1 MSAQELT
8 VWSMTLGTIAALAL
22 ARLAQF
28 AHRPSMSHL
37 QGIAYHL
44 AVFLL
49 VLILSGVAG
58 HLLVPSARPRALD
71 VAQVLAGPLCVG
83 LSDLWIRGW
92 LYAPQRDRL
101 MASALQL
108 AAVLLP
114 LGGLAALTLPEPLE
128 VPAAAGLSLAGGSL
142 TFWLTARAWLLG
154 DRLAPLMSAG
164 CLLTLPAI
172 AGLYAIALE
181 MPVMELLPLQIA
193 CALCAAFSNA
203 LTGMGLWRRD
213 RHEQRARRAP
223 PGTSGFDPVTQVRNG
238 RSLVHQLVRA
248 QRRRRRSGRD
258 GALLAVMVFDLERL
272 RTEAGSAGLNELFIG
287 VTGRIQRQVGAVNV
301 VGRYYEGCFI
311 AVIETIPSLAWLRT
325 LALRL
330 ASNLR
335 RPLPVTLRCG
345 DRSELALDVG
355 VGVVHLS
362 CPPAAVE
369 DILAEAQRMALAA
382 RPMRYR
388 AAIADRRNGQ
398 PVAIEHAQL
407 AASRQR
413 HAAVARAA
421 S

>member
-1 MSAQELT
+1 MSAQALT

-28 AHRPSMSHL
+28 ARRPSVSHL
-37 QGIAYHL
+37 QGAAYHL

-58 HLLVPSARPRALD
+58 HLASWVRREPMY

-114 LGGLAALTLPEPLE
+114 LGGLATLLLPAPLE
-128 VPAAAGLSLAGGSL
+128 LPAAAALALAGSSL

-164 CLLTLPAI
+164 CLLTVPAI
-172 AGLYAIALE
+172 AGLYAMALE
-181 MPVMELLPLQIA
+181 LPVMELLPMQVA
-193 CALCAAFSNA
+193 CALCAALANA
-203 LTGMGLWRRD
+203 LTGAGLWRRD
-213 RHEQRARRAP
+213 RHEQRARREP
-223 PGTSGFDPVTQVRNG
+223 PGSSGFDPVTQVRNG

-248 QRRRRRSGRD
+248 QRRRSRTGRD

-272 RTEAGSAGLNELFIG
+272 RTEAGSSGLNELFIG
-287 VTGRIQRQVGAVNV
+287 VAGRIQRQVGAVNV
-301 VGRYYEGCFI
+301 VGRYYEGCFV
-311 AVIETIPSLAWLRT
+311 ALIETMPSVPWLRT

-335 RPLPVTLRCG
+335 RPLAVTLRGG
-345 DRSELALDVG
+345 DRSELRLDIG

-362 CPPAAVE
+362 SPPAAVE
-369 DILAEAQRMALAA
+369 DILAEAQRLALAA
-382 RPMRYR
+382 RSMRYR

-398 PVAIEHAQL
+398 PVAIEQVQL
-407 AASRQR
+407 AAGRQR
-413 HAAVARAA
+413 HAAMARAA

>member
-8 VWSMTLGTIAALAL
+8 VWSMTLGTIAAMAL
-22 ARLAQF
+22 ARMAQF
-28 AHRPSMSHL
+28 SRRPTMSHV

-49 VLILSGVAG
+49 VLVLSGVAG
-58 HLLVPSARPRALD
+58 HLAASVPSRAVQ

-101 MASALQL
+101 MAAALQG

-114 LGGLAALTLPEPLE
+114 LGALAALILPAPLQL
-128 VPAAAGLSLAGGSL
+128 PAAAALSVAGGSL

-154 DRLAPLMSAG
+154 DRLAPLMTAG

-172 AGLYAIALE
+172 AGLYAITLE
-181 MPVMELLPLQIA
+181 LPVMELLPMQIA
-193 CALCAAFSNA
+193 CAVCAALSNA
-203 LTGMGLWRRD
+203 LTGIGLWRRD
-213 RHEQRARRAP
+213 RHEQRARREP

-248 QRRRRRSGRD
+248 QRRRRRTGRD

-272 RTEAGSAGLNELFIG
+272 RSEAGSAGLNELFIG
-287 VTGRIQRQVGAVNV
+287 VASRIQRQVGAVNV
-301 VGRYYEGCFI
+301 VGRYYEGCFV
-311 AVIETIPSLAWLRT
+311 AVLESIPSLAWLRT
-325 LALRL
+325 LSLRL
-330 ASNLR
+330 AGNLR
-335 RPLPVTLRCG
+335 RPLPVTLRSG
-345 DRSELALDVG
+345 DRSELTLDVG

-362 CPPAAVE
+362 RPAEAVE

-382 RPMRYR
+382 RSMRFR
-388 AAIADRRNGQ
+388 TAIGDRRSGQ
-398 PVAIEHAQL
+398 PVAIEQVHLTAT
-407 AASRQR
+407 RRR
-413 HAAVARAA
+413 HAAVAGAA

>member
-8 VWSMTLGTIAALAL
+8 VWSMTLGTIAALAI
-22 ARLAQF
+22 ARTAQF
-28 AHRPSMSHL
+28 ARRPTMSHV

-58 HLLVPSARPRALD
+58 HLAPSIPPRAVQ

-101 MASALQL
+101 MASALHM

-114 LGGLAALTLPEPLE
+114 LGGLAALALPAPLQL
-128 VPAAAGLSLAGGSL
+128 PAATGLSVAGGSL

-172 AGLYAIALE
+172 AGLYAITLQ
-181 MPVMELLPLQIA
+181 MPVMELLPMQIA
-193 CALCAAFSNA
+193 CALCAALSNA
-203 LTGMGLWRRD
+203 LTGIGLWRRD
-213 RHEQRARRAP
+213 RHEQRARREP

-238 RSLVHQLVRA
+238 RGLVHQLVRA

-287 VTGRIQRQVGAVNV
+287 VAGRIQRQVGAVNV
-301 VGRYYEGCFI
+301 VGRYYEGCFV
-311 AVIETIPSLAWLRT
+311 ALVETIPSLTWLRT
-325 LALRL
+325 LSLRL

-345 DRSELALDVG
+345 DRSDLTLDVG

-362 CPPAAVE
+362 RPPDAVE

-382 RPMRYR
+382 RSMRFR
-388 AAIADRRNGQ
+388 AAIADQRSGQ
-398 PVAIEHAQL
+398 PVAIEQVQL
-407 AASRQR
+407 AANRRR

>member
-8 VWSMTLGTIAALAL
+8 VWSMTLGTIAAMAL
-22 ARLAQF
+22 ARMAQF
-28 AHRPSMSHL
+28 ARRPTMSHV

-49 VLILSGVAG
+49 VLILSGVAA
-58 HLLVPSARPRALD
+58 HLGPSIPARAIL

-101 MASALQL
+101 MASALQW

-114 LGGLAALTLPEPLE
+114 LGALAALALPEPLPL
-128 VPAAAGLSLAGGSL
+128 PAAAGLAVAGGSL

-172 AGLYAIALE
+172 AGLYAITLD
-181 MPVMELLPLQIA
+181 MPVMELLPMQTA
-193 CALCAAFSNA
+193 CALSAALSNA
-203 LTGMGLWRRD
+203 LTGIGLWRRD
-213 RHEQRARRAP
+213 RHEQRARREP

-248 QRRRRRSGRD
+248 QRRRRRTGRD

-272 RTEAGSAGLNELFIG
+272 RGEAGSAGLNELFIG
-287 VTGRIQRQVGAVNV
+287 VASRIQRQVGAVNV
-301 VGRYYEGCFI
+301 VGRYYEGCFV
-311 AVIETIPSLAWLRT
+311 AVLESIPSLAWLRT
-325 LALRL
+325 LSLRL
-330 ASNLR
+330 AGHLR
-335 RPLPVTLRCG
+335 RPLSVTLRCG
-345 DRSELALDVG
+345 DRSDLTLDVG

-362 CPPAAVE
+362 RPTDAVD

-382 RPMRYR
+382 RSMRFR
-388 AAIADRRNGQ
+388 TAIADRRSGQ
-398 PVAIEHAQL
+398 PVAIEQVQL
-407 AASRQR
+407 AANRRR

>member
-8 VWSMTLGTIAALAL
+8 VWSMALGAIAAMAL
-22 ARLAQF
+22 ARMAQF
-28 AHRPSMSHL
+28 ARRPSMSHL

-49 VLILSGVAG
+49 VLILSGVAE
-58 HLLVPSARPRALD
+58 HLAPSTASRAVH
-71 VAQVLAGPLCVG
+71 VAQVLAGPVCVG

-114 LGGLAALTLPEPLE
+114 LGGLAALALPPPLE
-128 VPAAAGLSLAGGSL
+128 LPAAAALSLAGGSL
-142 TFWLTARAWLLG
+142 TSWLTARAWLLG

-172 AGLYAIALE
+172 ASLYAAALE
-181 MPVMELLPLQIA
+181 LPVMDLLALHIA
-193 CALCAAFSNA
+193 GALCAALSNA
-203 LTGMGLWRRD
+203 LTGLGLWRRD
-213 RHEQRARRAP
+213 RHEQRARREP

-248 QRRRRRSGRD
+248 QRRRHRSGRD
-258 GALLAVMVFDLERL
+258 GALLAVMVFDIERL
-272 RTEAGSAGLNELFIG
+272 RNEAGSAGLNELFIG
-287 VTGRIQRQVGAVNV
+287 IATRIQRQVGAVNV
-301 VGRYYEGCFI
+301 VGRYYEGCFV
-311 AVIETIPSLAWLRT
+311 AVVESIPSLAWLRT
-325 LALRL
+325 RALRL

-335 RPLPVTLRCG
+335 RPLAVTLRCG
-345 DRSELALDVG
+345 DRSELTLEIG

-362 CPPAAVE
+362 RAPAAVE
-369 DILAEAQRMALAA
+369 DILAEAQRMAQAA
-382 RPMRYR
+382 RSMRYR
-388 AAIADRRNGQ
+388 AAIADRRSGQ
-398 PVAIEHAQL
+398 PVAIEQTQL
-407 AASRQR
+407 AASRHR
-413 HAAVARAA
+413 HAAMARAP

>member
-8 VWSMTLGTIAALAL
+8 VWSMTLGTIVAMAL

-28 AHRPSMSHL
+28 ARRPTMSHL

-49 VLILSGVAG
+49 VLILSGVARP
-58 HLLVPSARPRALD
+58 LAPSASPRAVH
-71 VAQVLAGPLCVG
+71 VAQVLVGPLCVG

-101 MASALQL
+101 MASALRL

-114 LGGLAALTLPEPLE
+114 LGGLAALTLPPPLQ
-128 VPAAAGLSLAGGSL
+128 VPAAAALSVAGGSL

-172 AGLYAIALE
+172 AGLYAIALDR
-181 MPVMELLPLQIA
+181 PVMELLPMQVG
-193 CALCAAFSNA
+193 CALCAALSNA
-203 LTGMGLWRRD
+203 LTGIGLWRRD
-213 RHEQRARRAP
+213 RHEQRARREP

-238 RSLVHQLVRA
+238 RALVHQLVRA

-272 RTEAGSAGLNELFIG
+272 RTEAGSSGLNELFIG
-287 VTGRIQRQVGAVNV
+287 VAGRLQRQVGTVNV
-301 VGRYYEGCFI
+301 VGRYYEGCFV
-311 AVIETIPSLAWLRT
+311 AVIESIPSLAWLRT
-325 LALRL
+325 LSLRL

-345 DRSELALDVG
+345 DRSELTLDIG

-362 CPPAAVE
+362 RPPAAVE

-382 RPMRYR
+382 RSMRFR
-388 AAIADRRNGQ
+388 AAIADRGSAQ
-398 PVAIEHAQL
+398 PVAIEQVQL
-407 AASRQR
+407 AANRHR

>member
-8 VWSMTLGTIAALAL
+8 VWSMTLGTIAALAV
-22 ARLAQF
+22 ARMAQF
-28 AHRPSMSHL
+28 ARRPTMSHV
-37 QGIAYHL
+37 QGVAYHL

-49 VLILSGVAG
+49 VLVLSGLGG
-58 HLLVPSARPRALD
+58 HLLAPSTQSRALE

-101 MASALQL
+101 MAWALQA
-108 AAVLLP
+108 AAVVLP
-114 LGGLAALTLPEPLE
+114 LGALAALALPAPLE
-128 VPAAAGLSLAGGSL
+128 LPAAAALSLAGGSL

-172 AGLYAIALE
+172 AGLYAIALDL
-181 MPVMELLPLQIA
+181 PVMEWLPMQVA
-193 CALCAAFSNA
+193 CALCAALSNA

-213 RHEQRARRAP
+213 RHEQRARREL
-223 PGTSGFDPVTQVRNG
+223 PGTSGFDPVTQLRNG
-238 RSLVHQLVRA
+238 RSLVHQLVRT

-272 RTEAGSAGLNELFIG
+272 RSEAGSAGLNEMFIG
-287 VTGRIQRQVGAVNV
+287 VAGRIQRQVGAVNV
-301 VGRYYEGCFI
+301 VGRYYEGCFM
-311 AVIETIPSLAWLRT
+311 AVIETIPSLSWLRT

-335 RPLPVTLRCG
+335 RPLAVTLRGG
-345 DRSELALDVG
+345 DRGDLTLDIG

-362 CPPAAVE
+362 RPPAAVE
-369 DILAEAQRMALAA
+369 DILAEAQRLALAG
-382 RPMRYR
+382 RSMRYR
-388 AAIADRRNGQ
+388 AATADRRSGR
-398 PVAIEHAQL
+398 PVPIEEAHL
-407 AASRQR
+407 AATRQR

>member
-8 VWSMTLGTIAALAL
+8 VWSMTLGTIAAMAL
-22 ARLAQF
+22 ARAAQF
-28 AHRPSMSHL
+28 ARRPSMSHL

-49 VLILSGVAG
+49 VLVLSGVAG
-58 HLLVPSARPRALD
+58 HLAPSIRPRALL

-92 LYAPQRDRL
+92 LYAPHRDRL

-108 AAVLLP
+108 AGVLLP
-114 LGGLAALTLPEPLE
+114 LGGLAAIALPAPLE
-128 VPAAAGLSLAGGSL
+128 LPAAAGLSLAGGSL

-172 AGLYAIALE
+172 AGLYAIALDL
-181 MPVMELLPLQIA
+181 PAMELLPMHIA
-193 CALCAAFSNA
+193 CAVCAASSNA
-203 LTGMGLWRRD
+203 LTGLGLWRRD
-213 RHEQRARRAP
+213 RHEQRARREL

-238 RSLVHQLVRA
+238 RALVHQLVRA
-248 QRRRRRSGRD
+248 QRRRRRTGRD

-272 RTEAGSAGLNELFIG
+272 RMEAGSAGLNELFIG
-287 VTGRIQRQVGAVNV
+287 VASRIQRQVGAVNV
-301 VGRYYEGCFI
+301 VGRYYEGCFV
-311 AVIETIPSLAWLRT
+311 AMVESIPSVGWLRT

-335 RPLPVTLRCG
+335 RPLAVTLRCG
-345 DRSELALDVG
+345 DRSELTLDIG
-355 VGVVHLS
+355 VGVVHLRS
-362 CPPAAVE
+362 PAAVE

-382 RPMRYR
+382 RSMRYR
-388 AAIADRRNGQ
+388 AAIAQRRDGQ
-398 PVAIEHAQL
+398 AVAIEQAQL
-407 AASRQR
+407 ATSRQR
-413 HAAVARAA
+413 RAAVARAA

>member
-1 MSAQELT
+1 MSAHELT
-8 VWSMTLGTIAALAL
+8 VWSMTLGTIAAMAL
-22 ARLAQF
+22 ARMAQF
-28 AHRPSMSHL
+28 ARRPTISHL
-37 QGIAYHL
+37 QGIAYHG

-58 HLLVPSARPRALD
+58 HLAPPIRPRPLQ

-114 LGGLAALTLPEPLE
+114 LGGLAALTVPGPLQLP
-128 VPAAAGLSLAGGSL
+128 VAAGLSVAGGSL

-172 AGLYAIALE
+172 AGLYAMTLQL
-181 MPVMELLPLQIA
+181 PVMELLPLQIA
-193 CALCAAFSNA
+193 CALCAALSNA
-203 LTGMGLWRRD
+203 LTGIGLWRRD
-213 RHEQRARRAP
+213 RHEQRARRES

-238 RSLVHQLVRA
+238 RGLVHQLVRA

-272 RTEAGSAGLNELFIG
+272 RSDAGSAGLNELFIG
-287 VTGRIQRQVGAVNV
+287 VASRIQRQVGAVNV
-301 VGRYYEGCFI
+301 VGRYYEGCFV
-311 AVIETIPSLAWLRT
+311 AVIESIPSLAWLRR
-325 LALRL
+325 LSLRL
-330 ASNLR
+330 AGNLR
-335 RPLPVTLRCG
+335 RPLPVTLRSG
-345 DRSELALDVG
+345 DRSELTLDIG

-362 CPPAAVE
+362 RPPDAVE

-382 RPMRYR
+382 RSMRFR
-388 AAIADRRNGQ
+388 AAVADRRSGQ
-398 PVAIEHAQL
+398 PVAIEQVQL
-407 AASRQR
+407 AANR
-413 HAAVARAA
+413 HRRAAVARAA

>member
-8 VWSMTLGTIAALAL
+8 VWSMTLGTIAAMAL
-22 ARLAQF
+22 ARMAQF
-28 AHRPSMSHL
+28 ARRPTMSHV

-58 HLLVPSARPRALD
+58 HLASSVPPRALQ

-101 MASALQL
+101 MAAALQW
-108 AAVLLP
+108 AAGLLP
-114 LGGLAALTLPEPLE
+114 LGALAALALPAPLQL
-128 VPAAAGLSLAGGSL
+128 PAAAGLSVAGGSL

-154 DRLAPLMSAG
+154 DRLAPLMTAG

-172 AGLYAIALE
+172 AGLYGIALE
-181 MPVMELLPLQIA
+181 LPVLQLLPLQIA
-193 CALCAAFSNA
+193 CALCAALSNA
-203 LTGMGLWRRD
+203 LTGVGLWRRD
-213 RHEQRARRAP
+213 RHEQRARREP

-248 QRRRRRSGRD
+248 QRRRRRTGRD

-272 RTEAGSAGLNELFIG
+272 RSEAGSAGLNELFIG
-287 VTGRIQRQVGAVNV
+287 VASRIQRQVGAVNV
-301 VGRYYEGCFI
+301 VGRYYEGCFV
-311 AVIETIPSLAWLRT
+311 AVIESIPSLAWLRT
-325 LALRL
+325 LSLRL
-330 ASNLR
+330 AGNLR

-345 DRSELALDVG
+345 DRSDLTLDVG

-362 CPPAAVE
+362 RPADAVE

-382 RPMRYR
+382 RSMRFR
-388 AAIADRRNGQ
+388 TAIADRRSGQ
-398 PVAIEHAQL
+398 PVAIEQVQL
-407 AASRQR
+407 AANRHR

>member
-8 VWSMTLGTIAALAL
+8 VWSMTLGTIAALAI
-22 ARLAQF
+22 ARTAQF
-28 AHRPSMSHL
+28 ARRPTMSHV

-58 HLLVPSARPRALD
+58 HLAPSIPPRAVQ

-101 MASALQL
+101 MASALQW

-114 LGGLAALTLPEPLE
+114 LGGLAALALPAPLQL
-128 VPAAAGLSLAGGSL
+128 PAATGLSVAGGSL

-172 AGLYAIALE
+172 AGLYAITLQ
-181 MPVMELLPLQIA
+181 MPVMELLPMQIA
-193 CALCAAFSNA
+193 CALCAALSNA
-203 LTGMGLWRRD
+203 LTGIGLWRRD
-213 RHEQRARRAP
+213 RHEQRARREP

-238 RSLVHQLVRA
+238 RGLVHQLVRA

-287 VTGRIQRQVGAVNV
+287 VAGRIQRQVGAVNV
-301 VGRYYEGCFI
+301 VGRYYEGCFV
-311 AVIETIPSLAWLRT
+311 ALVETIPSLTWLRT
-325 LALRL
+325 LSLRL

-345 DRSELALDVG
+345 DRSDLTLDVG

-362 CPPAAVE
+362 RPPDAVE

-382 RPMRYR
+382 RSMRFR
-388 AAIADRRNGQ
+388 AAIADQRSGQ
-398 PVAIEHAQL
+398 PVAIEQVQL
-407 AASRQR
+407 AANRRR

>member
-1 MSAQELT
+1 MSPQELT
-8 VWSMTLGTIAALAL
+8 VWSMTLGTIAAMAL
-22 ARLAQF
+22 ARMAQF
-28 AHRPSMSHL
+28 ARRPTMSHV
-37 QGIAYHL
+37 QGIAYHV

-58 HLLVPSARPRALD
+58 HLAPSVPPPAVQ

-101 MASALQL
+101 MAAVLQW
-108 AAVLLP
+108 AAGLLP
-114 LGGLAALTLPEPLE
+114 LGALAALTLAAPLQL
-128 VPAAAGLSLAGGSL
+128 PAAAGLSVAGGSL

-172 AGLYAIALE
+172 AGLYAITLE
-181 MPVMELLPLQIA
+181 LPAMELLPMQIA
-193 CALCAAFSNA
+193 CALCAALSNA
-203 LTGMGLWRRD
+203 LTGIGLWRRD
-213 RHEQRARRAP
+213 RHEQRARREP

-248 QRRRRRSGRD
+248 QRRRRRTGRD

-272 RTEAGSAGLNELFIG
+272 RSEAGSAGLNELFIG
-287 VTGRIQRQVGAVNV
+287 VASRIQRQVGAVNV
-301 VGRYYEGCFI
+301 VGRYYEGCFV
-311 AVIETIPSLAWLRT
+311 AVLESIPSLAWLRT
-325 LALRL
+325 LSLRL
-330 ASNLR
+330 AGNLR

-345 DRSELALDVG
+345 DRSDLTLDVG

-362 CPPAAVE
+362 RPADPVE

-382 RPMRYR
+382 RSMRFR
-388 AAIADRRNGQ
+388 TAIADRRSGQ
-398 PVAIEHAQL
+398 PVAIEQLQL
-407 AASRQR
+407 AANRRR

>member
-8 VWSMTLGTIAALAL
+8 AWSMTLGTIAAMAL
-22 ARLAQF
+22 ARMAQF
-28 AHRPSMSHL
+28 ARRPTMSHV

-58 HLLVPSARPRALD
+58 HLAPSIPPRAVQ

-101 MASALQL
+101 MASALHW

-114 LGGLAALTLPEPLE
+114 LGALAALALPAPLQL
-128 VPAAAGLSLAGGSL
+128 PAAAGLSVAGGSL

-172 AGLYAIALE
+172 AGLYAITLE
-181 MPVMELLPLQIA
+181 LPVMELLPMQVA
-193 CALCAAFSNA
+193 CALSAALSNA
-203 LTGMGLWRRD
+203 LTGIGLWRRD
-213 RHEQRARRAP
+213 RHEQRARREP

-248 QRRRRRSGRD
+248 QRRRRRTGRD

-272 RTEAGSAGLNELFIG
+272 RSEAGSAGLNELFIG
-287 VTGRIQRQVGAVNV
+287 VASRIQRQVGAVNV
-301 VGRYYEGCFI
+301 VGRYYEGCFV
-311 AVIETIPSLAWLRT
+311 AVLESIPSLAWLRT
-325 LALRL
+325 LSLRL
-330 ASNLR
+330 AGNLR
-335 RPLPVTLRCG
+335 RPLLVTLRCG
-345 DRSELALDVG
+345 DRSELTLDVG

-362 CPPAAVE
+362 RPPDAVE
-369 DILAEAQRMALAA
+369 DILAEAQHMALAA
-382 RPMRYR
+382 RSMRFR
-388 AAIADRRNGQ
+388 TAIADRRSGQ
-398 PVAIEHAQL
+398 PVAIEQAQL
-407 AASRQR
+407 AVNRRR

>member
-8 VWSMTLGTIAALAL
+8 VWSMTLGTIAAMAL
-22 ARLAQF
+22 ARMAQF
-28 AHRPSMSHL
+28 ARRPTISHV

-58 HLLVPSARPRALD
+58 HLAPSIPPRALQ

-92 LYAPQRDRL
+92 LYAPHRDRL
-101 MASALQL
+101 MAAALQG

-114 LGGLAALTLPEPLE
+114 LGALAALTLPAPLQL
-128 VPAAAGLSLAGGSL
+128 PAAAALSVAGGSL

-172 AGLYAIALE
+172 AGLYAITLDL
-181 MPVMELLPLQIA
+181 PVMELLPMQIA
-193 CALCAAFSNA
+193 CALCAALSNA
-203 LTGMGLWRRD
+203 LTGIGLWRRD
-213 RHEQRARRAP
+213 RHEQRARREP
-223 PGTSGFDPVTQVRNG
+223 PGISGFDPVTQVRNG

-248 QRRRRRSGRD
+248 QRRRRRTGRD

-272 RTEAGSAGLNELFIG
+272 RSEAGSAGLNEVFIG
-287 VTGRIQRQVGAVNV
+287 VASRIQRQVGAVNV
-301 VGRYYEGCFI
+301 VGRYYEGCFV
-311 AVIETIPSLAWLRT
+311 AVLESIPSLAWLRT
-325 LALRL
+325 LSLRL
-330 ASNLR
+330 AGNLR

-345 DRSELALDVG
+345 DRSDLTLDVG

-362 CPPAAVE
+362 RPADAVE

-382 RPMRYR
+382 RSMRFR
-388 AAIADRRNGQ
+388 TAIADRRSGQ
-398 PVAIEHAQL
+398 PVAIEQVQL
-407 AASRQR
+407 AANRRR